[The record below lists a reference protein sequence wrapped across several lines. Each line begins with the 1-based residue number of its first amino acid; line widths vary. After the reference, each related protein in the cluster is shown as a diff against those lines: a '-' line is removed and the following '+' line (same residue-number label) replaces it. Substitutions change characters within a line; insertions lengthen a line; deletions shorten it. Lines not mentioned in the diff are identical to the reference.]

1 MSHWP
6 FWLTGVSL
14 AGVMVLHWFLTGR
27 LMAVSGRFTALVNR
41 VRFGPPAAPSE
52 MSQEELLLALQ
63 AATAEEF
70 GESAMNTDTAN
81 ASANATPPDAGCD
94 VSIAP
99 TEGASLTRPRTAANH
114 LAFFAAVL
122 AGGFVAAFLDGRF
135 ALDAALASSGLRE
148 FAGELSPIALL
159 AGGLLVGFGTRMA
172 GGCTSGHGLC
182 GVSRFQSG
190 SLAATATFFGAGIAV
205 ALLVGTL

>member
-14 AGVMVLHWFLTGR
+14 ASVMVLHWFLTGR

-41 VRFGPPAAPSE
+41 VRFGPPEAPSQ

-70 GESAMNTDTAN
+70 GAGAMNADTAN
-81 ASANATPPDAGCD
+81 ASATAPDAGCAL
-94 VSIAP
+94 SIAP
-99 TEGASLTRPRTAANH
+99 TGEGASLTRPRTAANH

-148 FAGELSPIALL
+148 FAGEASPIALL

-205 ALLVGTL
+205 ALLVGAL